1 MSSEKEPR
9 ASRSIDGPMLILGLV
24 TLIDQVDQ
32 NIIRGITKQLQ
43 LDFGLSDFALG
54 VLLSSFIFVNGV
66 VTVPAGYL
74 ADRLNRTRTIGN
86 TIVGWS
92 GLTVLTAAMPNFGS
106 MLAVR
111 STLGFGQA
119 ITEPATASLLGDYY
133 EVERRGRAFSMQ
145 LICMIAGVGLG
156 IVVGG
161 LAAETVGWRWAYLVV
176 GPLGIL
182 VAIAA
187 YRLPEPIRGHADR
200 ISAGVDVD
208 PEEAQESQAL
218 FHEGLGRFFADMLIG
233 LKNDLRVIFS
243 IPTMRYALAGVVGLM
258 FTMNAVGSWLAQYY
272 EREFGLTWTQAIGAL
287 GAIVLFGG
295 VPAIIMGGVIA
306 DRYATRIRGARM
318 AIPGYCLFAGAIL
331 LTVSYLFDSF
341 APAYVFGFAGFT
353 SVCLAGPALRAGLS
367 DAVPHNLRGA
377 GFGAFNLMAMT
388 LGAASAPLV
397 VSLLSEAYG
406 NNLRTAFLIVTPPVM
421 LSGLLLLRARNHMD
435 RDMGKIFEAV
445 LTAVQEQ
452 QAKDAELAERH
463 DEFDFDGVPVTSPP
477 EPPN

>member
-9 ASRSIDGPMLILGLV
+9 TFRSIDRPMLILGLV
-24 TLIDQVDQ
+24 TLVDQVDQ

-43 LDFGLSDFALG
+43 LDFNLSDFKLG
-54 VLLSSFIFVNGV
+54 LLLSSFIFVNGV

-86 TIVGWS
+86 TIIGWS

-111 STLGFGQA
+111 SALGFGQA

-133 EVERRGRAFSMQ
+133 EVERRGRAFSIQ
-145 LICMIAGVGLG
+145 LVCMIAGVGIG
-156 IVVGG
+156 IVAGG
-161 LAAETVGWRWAYLVV
+161 LAAETIGWRWAYVIL
-176 GPLGIL
+176 GPLGVL

-187 YRLPEPIRGHADR
+187 YRLQEPIRGHADR
-200 ISAGVDVD
+200 VSAGIETE
-208 PEEAQESQAL
+208 PEEEQQESQAL
-218 FHEGLGRFFADMLIG
+218 FHEGFGRFFIDMLVG

-272 EREFGLTWTQAIGAL
+272 EREFGLTWGQAIGAL

-306 DRYATRIRGARM
+306 DHYATRIRGARM
-318 AIPGYCLFAGAIL
+318 AIPGYCLLVGSIL

-341 APAYVFGFAGFT
+341 ALAYVFGFAGFT
-353 SVCLAGPALRAGLS
+353 TVCLAGPALRAGLS

-397 VSLLSEAYG
+397 VSLLSEAYD

-421 LSGLLLLRARNHMD
+421 LSGLLLLRARNHLD
-435 RDMGKIFEAV
+435 RDMGKIFEAI

-452 QAKDAELAERH
+452 KQQEQQEQDA
-463 DEFDFDGVPVTSPP
+463 V
-477 EPPN
+477 

>member
-1 MSSEKEPR
+1 MSNDQEPR
-9 ASRSIDGPMLILGLV
+9 SSRSLDWPMVVLGLV

-32 NIIRGITKQLQ
+32 NIIRGIEKHLQ
-43 LDFGLSDFALG
+43 VEFGLSDFSLG
-54 VLLSSFIFVNGV
+54 VLLSSFIFVNGI

-86 TIVGWS
+86 TIIGWS

-133 EVERRGRAFSMQ
+133 EVERRGRAFSVQ
-145 LICMIAGVGLG
+145 LVCMISGIGLG
-156 IVVGG
+156 IALGG
-161 LAAETVGWRWAYLVV
+161 AIAETIGWRWAYLIV
-176 GPLGIL
+176 GPVGLL
-182 VAIAA
+182 VALAA
-187 YRLPEPIRGHADR
+187 YRLVEPARGHADR
-200 ISAGVDVD
+200 ISAGIQAE
-208 PEEAQESQAL
+208 PEEDQESQPL
-218 FHEGLGRFFADMLIG
+218 FEEGIGRFLVDMLVG

-243 IPTMRYALAGVVGLM
+243 IPTMRYALAGVLGLM
-258 FTMNAVGSWLAQYY
+258 FTMNAVGSWLPQYY
-272 EREFGLTWTQAIGAL
+272 ERQFDLSWLQATSAL
-287 GAIVLFGG
+287 GAIVMFGG
-295 VPAIIMGGVIA
+295 VPAIIMGGIIA

-318 AIPGYCLFAGAIL
+318 AIPGYCLIAGSIL
-331 LTVSYLFDSF
+331 LTVSYLFDQF
-341 APAYVFGFAGFT
+341 ALAYAFAFAGFT

-377 GFGAFNLMAMT
+377 GFGAFNLIAMT

-397 VSLLSEAYG
+397 VSLLSEVYD

-421 LSGLLLLRARNHMD
+421 LSGLLLLRARNHLD
-435 RDMGKIFEAV
+435 RDMGKIFEAI

-452 QAKDAELAERH
+452 QEQDA
-463 DEFDFDGVPVTSPP
+463 PP
-477 EPPN
+477 KAVG

>member
-1 MSSEKEPR
+1 MSNEQET
-9 ASRSIDGPMLILGLV
+9 RSGRSLDWPMVVLGLV

-32 NIIRGITKQLQ
+32 NIIRGIEKHLQ
-43 LDFGLSDFALG
+43 VEFGLSDFALG

-86 TIVGWS
+86 TIIGWS

-133 EVERRGRAFSMQ
+133 EVERRGRAFSVQ
-145 LICMIAGVGLG
+145 LVCMIAGIGLG
-156 IVVGG
+156 IALGG
-161 LAAETVGWRWAYLVV
+161 AIAETIGWRWAYLIV
-176 GPLGIL
+176 GPLGLL
-182 VAIAA
+182 VAFAA
-187 YRLPEPIRGHADR
+187 YRLKEPSRGHADR
-200 ISAGVDVD
+200 VSAGIETE
-208 PEEAQESQAL
+208 PEEEQESQAL
-218 FHEGLGRFFADMLIG
+218 FEEGIGRFLVNMLVG

-243 IPTMRYALAGVVGLM
+243 IPTMRYALAGVLGLM
-258 FTMNAVGSWLAQYY
+258 FTMNAVGSWLPQYY
-272 EREFGLTWTQAIGAL
+272 ERQFGLSWLQATSAL
-287 GAIVLFGG
+287 GAIVMFGG
-295 VPAIIMGGVIA
+295 VPAIIMGGIIA

-318 AIPGYCLFAGAIL
+318 AIPGYCLLAGSIL
-331 LTVSYLFDSF
+331 LTTSYVFDQF
-341 APAYVFGFAGFT
+341 VLAYVFAFAGFT

-397 VSLLSEAYG
+397 VSLLSEAYDH
-406 NNLRTAFLIVTPPVM
+406 NLRTAFLIVTPPVM
-421 LSGLLLLRARNHMD
+421 LSGLLLLRARNHLD
-435 RDMGKIFEAV
+435 RDMGKIFEAI

-452 QAKDAELAERH
+452 QEQDAA
-463 DEFDFDGVPVTSPP
+463 P
-477 EPPN
+477 ESVHR